1 MTAPSPISNNDVRE
15 TSEEACDAR
24 EAALGTFVDI
34 QSDLQALRDEFRQ
47 LIAQVGEI
55 VMDKGGAAWRRAR
68 PRIDGVVSDA
78 QEKGREA
85 ADAIRDVTDI
95 FVDAVDKSLKNR
107 PYTTLA
113 LFAALGFAL
122 AATRRR

>member
-1 MTAPSPISNNDVRE
+1 MIAPPPVASASNVRE
-15 TSEEACDAR
+15 TKSEAR
-24 EAALGTFVDI
+24 EAALRALGDV
-34 QSDLQALRDEFRQ
+34 QSDLQALREEFRQ
-47 LIAQVGEI
+47 LGEQVGEI
-55 VMDKGGAAWRRAR
+55 ITDKAGAAWRRAR
-68 PRIDGVVSDA
+68 PRIDGAVSDA

-85 ADAIRDVTDI
+85 LGAVRDVTDI

-113 LFAALGFAL
+113 LFAALAFVV